1 MVEEKR
7 VSREKVAAD
16 PKLIFQSAEGFLNAC
31 RTLDTATKRGNP
43 FILPIAMAVNS
54 ALALELYL
62 KCLCTIESG
71 FFFKGHEFDEQYLD
85 LSQSIKDE
93 LRRRHDKAETNEFFA
108 KMRADGY
115 KTDLDSLLSIGRN
128 TFIHFRYA
136 FEKDVATKG
145 TAWALDSFMF
155 DIREI
160 ILDRHPEWT
169 PTGYPPPR

>member
-1 MVEEKR
+1 MVEDEG
-7 VSREKVAAD
+7 VSRKKVAAD
-16 PKLIFQSAEGFLNAC
+16 PKLIFLSAEAFLNAC
-31 RTLDTATKRGNP
+31 PTLDTATKRGNR

-85 LSQSIKDE
+85 LSPSIKDE
-93 LRRRHDKAETNEFFA
+93 LRRRHEKAEANEFFA

-115 KTDLDSLLSIGRN
+115 KTDLDSLLKIGRD

-136 FEKDVATKG
+136 FEKDIAAKG
-145 TAWALDSFMF
+145 TAWALDSFML
-155 DIREI
+155 DVREI

-169 PTGYPPPR
+169 PTNYPAPR